1 MKAILQIVLFCV
13 LPILGGAQID
23 TVDFD
28 LKQSSLSKRK
38 CNALILEKWHGSISY
53 SPSKFTYQDSLVF
66 NNSDTIYIRVYD
78 GDRIR
83 FECLKLPEWHPIGW
97 VKYYS
102 KNGELSKEEFWDM
115 ELSATDGYT
124 TIYEGG
130 DSGEISIEILYKNG
144 ALRKKIERKMN
155 YDETIGFS
163 YSYSI
168 YKYGY
173 GKVNKIK
180 SKTNIY
186 NRN

>member
-13 LPILGGAQID
+13 FPILGGAQID

-28 LKQSSLSKRK
+28 LGQSSLSKRK

-53 SPSKFTYQDSLVF
+53 SPSKFNPQDRLVF
-66 NNSDTIYIRVYD
+66 KNSDTIYIRVYD

-83 FECLKLPEWHPIGW
+83 YECLKLPEGHPIGW

-102 KNGELSKEEFWDM
+102 KKEELKKEEFWDM
-115 ELSATDGYT
+115 ELSATNGYT

-130 DSGEISIEILYKNG
+130 DSGEISIEIVYKEG
-144 ALRKKIERKMN
+144 TPRKKVERKMN
-155 YDETIGFS
+155 YDDTLGFS
-163 YSYSI
+163 YTYSI
-168 YKYGY
+168 YKYRY

-180 SKTNIY
+180 SKTNTY